1 MANPTET
8 DAPSRGGLMAVVK
21 AVAILS
27 VLVIVQVVAASFII
41 PSPEATEKLAHD
53 LALAKTGEELDDLD
67 EASYSEDSGAPAERD
82 VVEVSIGGF
91 SITRYNMEADKT
103 VNIDLE
109 VVATVLTSEQDE
121 FNELYQSNK
130 NRVREQINLTI
141 QAAEPS
147 ELSDRGLGLI
157 KRRILERTNRALGKP
172 MVREVF
178 LTRFNFVQR

>member
-1 MANPTET
+1 MAKDEEQGK
-8 DAPSRGGLMAVVK
+8 SGGGLMGIIK

-27 VLVIVQVVAASFII
+27 VLVVVQVVAASFVI
-41 PSPEATEKLAHD
+41 PTPEATEKLARD
-53 LALAKTGEELDDLD
+53 LAAAKAGEDSDDLS
-67 EASYSEDSGAPAERD
+67 EASYTEDSSAPPEQD
-82 VVEVSIGGF
+82 VVEILIDGF

-109 VVATVLTSEQDE
+109 VYATVLAEEQDE
-121 FNELYQSNK
+121 FNEIYATNK

-147 ELSDRGLGLI
+147 ELSDGGLGLI

-172 MVREVF
+172 LVREVF